1 MVIYKYDTVL
11 IIEMSEPSVLEGGM
25 EEEAAKEAY
34 NKLTV
39 DKLKKHATNL
49 QIKLPN
55 NIRKDA
61 IVEYMI
67 QYMKTHEMPLTLPT
81 ESQPHFVASR
91 TAKKPPG
98 SQGAVAGPAKPLE
111 EVSDDDSDIEE
122 EPGTPTSP
130 IAMKRVAKFGRLEKP
145 WFDTSFLEAAFNER
159 LDQSKGLVAQE
170 NSNPTLFILVG
181 PASVGKSS
189 AKRLFPEMN
198 GYVVNVDV
206 DEIKLYGNDVLPQH
220 PNPKKPGEMLSD
232 VEGIQFK
239 YDLVLMKLRP
249 MVFQKA
255 TVFGPRHYKNII
267 LDTTGTM
274 IDQIKMY
281 IRTAKYTFGYT
292 VKVIIVYSEKKQCLE
307 RVKLRNSRLPPA
319 RYIPPRVVSG
329 MYDKFLRDKDG
340 YNRASIYALGDRMV
354 PVTDELILV
363 DNHSAEAKIVAR
375 RTRSELQIFPDVMG
389 EDSIVGVDGAFYGLT
404 LIPPEGGQPASI
416 VEGDI
421 EAQITKAEHEWTIFD
436 EEEKRAKEKREA
448 AKAAKAAEGGPGMG
462 GSRKRRIST
471 RRLRGTRVRKTVKKY
486 SRPHTRRRR
495 HYRRHS

>member
-1 MVIYKYDTVL
+1 MKAINMPFPIPEVL
-11 IIEMSEPSVLEGGM
+11 
-25 EEEAAKEAY
+25 
-34 NKLTV
+34 
-39 DKLKKHATNL
+39 
-49 QIKLPN
+49 
-55 NIRKDA
+55 
-61 IVEYMI
+61 
-67 QYMKTHEMPLTLPT
+67 
-81 ESQPHFVASR
+81 QPQFVVSR
-91 TAKKPPG
+91 TAKKPPP
-98 SQGAVAGPAKPLE
+98 QGAAVARRHKPFE
-111 EVSDDDSDIEE
+111 DPSESSSSDDEE
-122 EPGTPTSP
+122 EPGTPTTP
-130 IAMKRVAKFGRLEKP
+130 GATKRVAKFGRLGQP

-189 AKRLFPEMN
+189 AKRLFPKEMN

-220 PNPKKPGEMLSD
+220 QNPKKPGEMLSD

-255 TVFGPRHYKNII
+255 TEYGPDHYKNII

-274 IDQIKMY
+274 IDPIKMY
-281 IRTAKYTFGYT
+281 TRMAKGFGYT

-307 RVKLRNSRLPPA
+307 RVKIRNREFIKNSQA
-319 RYIPPRVVSG
+319 TRYIPPRVVSG

-340 YNRASIYALGDRMV
+340 NNRASIYALGDRMV
-354 PVTDELILV
+354 SVTDELILV
-363 DNHSAEAKIVAR
+363 DNHSAKAKIVAR
-375 RTRSELQIFPDVMG
+375 RTRSELQIFPDAMG

-416 VEGDI
+416 VEGNI
-421 EAQITKAEHEWTIFD
+421 QAQITKAEHEWTIFD
-436 EEEKRAKEKREA
+436 QEEKRAKEEREAANA
-448 AKAAKAAEGGPGMG
+448 AKAATGMG
-462 GSRKRRIST
+462 GSRKRRVST

-495 HYRRHS
+495 RHHHRRHS